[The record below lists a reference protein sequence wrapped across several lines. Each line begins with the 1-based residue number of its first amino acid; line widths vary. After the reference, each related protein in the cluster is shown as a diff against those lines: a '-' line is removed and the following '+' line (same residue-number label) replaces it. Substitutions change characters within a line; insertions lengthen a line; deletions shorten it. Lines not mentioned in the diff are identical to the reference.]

1 MGQTSKYNLPYPE
14 PTDQADIPKDFKAL
28 VEKIEEI
35 LTNSNSKL
43 IPTRRRSRTN
53 ISKKI

>member
-14 PTDQADIPKDFKAL
+14 PTDQADIPKDLKAL

-35 LTNSNSKL
+35 LTNNNNKL
-43 IPTRRRSRTN
+43 IPTRRHNRTS
-53 ISKKI
+53 IS